1 MKKAVLSLLLLL
13 VGFTAAEARKY
24 PFDMNHSYEVQMVRV
39 ANQGY
44 KYIRVSGIAKSV
56 DKAMD
61 RAMQDAVAACVFV
74 GVPGAPGVGAV
85 PALCGGTDAYE
96 KHKAYFDNFFK
107 NGEFMHY
114 VKNVNSNYPSGENN
128 VKVDGGRKVTIY
140 VLVSYDALRK
150 KLEEDKIIKSL
161 NSYF

>member
-1 MKKAVLSLLLLL
+1 MKRNVLSLLLLV
-13 VGFTAAEARKY
+13 VGFSAAEARKY
-24 PFDMNHSYEVQMVRV
+24 PFDMNHPYEVQMVRV

-44 KYIRVSGIAKSV
+44 KFIKVSGVAKSV

-61 RAMQDAVAACVFV
+61 RAMQDAVAACVFT
-74 GVPGAPGVGAV
+74 GVPGAPSVGAV
-85 PALCGGTDAYE
+85 PSLCGGTAAYE
-96 KHKAYFDNFFK
+96 KHKEYFDDFFK
-107 NGEFMHY
+107 KGEFMHY

-128 VKVDGGRKVTIY
+128 IKVDGGRKVCIY
-140 VLVSYDALRK
+140 VLVNYDALRK

>member
-1 MKKAVLSLLLLL
+1 MVLSLLLLV

-24 PFDMNHSYEVQMVRV
+24 PFDMDHPYEVQMVRV

-44 KYIRVSGIAKSV
+44 KFIKVAGVAKSV

-74 GVPGAPGVGAV
+74 GVPGAPGVGSV

-96 KHKAYFDNFFK
+96 KHKTYFDDFFK

-128 VKVDGGRKVTIY
+128 IKVDRGRKVCIY
-140 VLVSYDALRK
+140 VLVNYDALRK
-150 KLEEDKIIKSL
+150 KLENDKIIKSL
-161 NSYF
+161 DGYF